1 MATCFK
7 VSIIGALV
15 SDVVHGS
22 LCLKNL
28 LVLLLRMLTT
38 FLYLVNNALLL
49 LLHLLVAPLINYTV
63 LEGVITPFLIR
74 FITSFGRT
82 RHNQF

>member
-7 VSIIGALV
+7 VSIIVALV

-28 LVLLLRMLTT
+28 LVLLLKMLTT

-63 LEGVITPFLIR
+63 LEGVLTPFFDPLYNVIWKDE
-74 FITSFGRT
+74 T
-82 RHNQF
+82 